1 MFNTIKSEVFIGKSL
16 IKSNDFDNR
25 AFSFKL
31 EETES
36 SIKGVLIAKR
46 DIKMHSLEITTE
58 KAFADDDLFFKNG
71 YQSWSTT
78 REVDKDFTFK
88 GLIPLAYTLGGF
100 PKYAAGI
107 MSDYGFGDFYNKK
120 GCFHSYTYTYFRKKG
135 EPNITLYG
143 SKTERKGFTLF
154 IADMQNG
161 AFTIK
166 KDIEGLILK
175 AGEEYEVFDIA
186 IINDEYEA
194 AFDKYFFDFVGV
206 KEPKI
211 KHLAGY
217 TSWYNYFSKISEDIC
232 LRDLEG
238 MDAKAKDCT
247 NIFQIDDGYQT
258 ATGDWLS
265 TDPKKF
271 PNGMKYIADKIH
283 EKGYLAGIWLA
294 PFCAQLTSQVAKDH
308 PEWMIK
314 SEKTGKKVLA
324 HLGWGGSYAL
334 DIYNDGARNYIKHFF
349 DVILNDWGYDMVK
362 LDFLFTQ
369 CYFPRGGRT
378 RGEIMCDGIDLLRE
392 ACGDKLILGCGVP
405 LGACMG
411 IFDAC
416 RIGCDANKVF
426 VGDIV
431 NKMGINN
438 EIPSTQNSM
447 INSIFRRHLDGRAFC
462 NDPDVLFLRDNN
474 LKFTEEQKLVLGK
487 INAVCGNVLFVS
499 DNMGDYNEK
508 TVGYVKNFFE
518 DKKYEVKNAEFINDT
533 DVEIIFTEEGVEK
546 TFIVNLY
553 TGEGNIFDVV

>member
-1 MFNTIKSEVFIGKSL
+1 MFNEIKSEVFIGKSL
-16 IKSNDFDNR
+16 IKSNEFDNR

-31 EETES
+31 EETDS
-36 SIKGVLIAKR
+36 SIKGVLTAKR
-46 DIKMHSLEITTE
+46 DLKMQSLEITTE
-58 KAFADDDLFFKNG
+58 KAYADDDLFFKNG

-88 GLIPLAYTLGGF
+88 GLIPLAYKIGGF

-120 GCFHSYTYTYFRKKG
+120 GCFHSYTYTYLRKKG
-135 EPNITLYG
+135 ENNITLYG
-143 SKTERKGFTLF
+143 SKTERKGFTIF
-154 IADMQNG
+154 VADMQNG
-161 AFTIK
+161 TFTVK

-247 NIFQIDDGYQT
+247 NIFQIDDGYRT

-271 PNGMKYIADKIH
+271 PNGMKDIADKIH
-283 EKGYLAGIWLA
+283 DKGYLAGIWLA

-314 SEKTGKKVLA
+314 SEKTGKKILA

-392 ACGDKLILGCGVP
+392 ACGDKLVLGCGVP

-426 VGDIV
+426 VGDIF

-462 NDPDVLFLRDNN
+462 NDPDVLFLRDDN
-474 LKFTEEQKLVLGK
+474 LKFNEEQKLVLGK
-487 INAVCGNVLFVS
+487 INAICGNVLFVS

-508 TVGYVKNFFE
+508 TVEYVKNFFE

-553 TGEGNIFDVV
+553 TGEGNVFDVV